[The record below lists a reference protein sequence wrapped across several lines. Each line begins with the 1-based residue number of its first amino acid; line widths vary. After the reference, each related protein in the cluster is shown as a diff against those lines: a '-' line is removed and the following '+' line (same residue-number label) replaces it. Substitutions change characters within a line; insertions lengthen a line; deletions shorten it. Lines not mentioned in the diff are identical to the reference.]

1 MIKTNNNKD
10 DFNFKKD
17 ASLKLK
23 DFSPTN
29 NEDIKINNDLNLNI
43 NNNNIQNK
51 QTYPNNIKNS
61 KSCKNL
67 DIKVNTL
74 EINSKIN
81 KVKTFNKEKRID
93 RFGNMIIHGGKQKVS
108 FIDKVSKTN
117 FIEEVKVENFKKF
130 NKMEEPST
138 NLGNGCCLLF

>member
-10 DFNFKKD
+10 DFNCKKD
-17 ASLKLK
+17 TSLKLK

>member
-10 DFNFKKD
+10 VFDFKKD
-17 ASLKLK
+17 SSLKLK

-29 NEDIKINNDLNLNI
+29 NEEIKNNNDLKLNI

-51 QTYPNNIKNS
+51 QNFSNNIKNS

-67 DIKVNTL
+67 DMKVNTL

-93 RFGNMIIHGGKQKVS
+93 RFGNMIKHGGKQKVS

-117 FIEEVKVENFKKF
+117 FIEEVKVENFKKY

>member
-51 QTYPNNIKNS
+51 QTFSNNIKNS